1 MSRIISVHSF
11 RGGTGK
17 SNIVANMAA
26 ALAAQGRL
34 VGVIDADIVSP
45 GMHALFGL
53 GNGQM
58 GRTLNDYLLGKC
70 EIKQCAHDVTAGLGA
85 ALSGKVLLVP
95 ASMKPRE
102 IARVLRQGYDVGLLN
117 DGFHQLVQDAQLDVL
132 VVDTHPGLREE
143 TLLSIAASDVLT
155 IVLRP
160 DEQHYQG
167 TGLVINMARQLDV
180 PRITLIVNDVVHALA
195 VSEVQARV
203 EQMYG
208 CEVVAAIPHCDEMM
222 TLASAGIFVVRYPDH
237 PLTALLKQ
245 VASQLVD

>member
-26 ALAAQGRL
+26 ALALCGKR

-53 GNGQM
+53 GSDQM
-58 GRTLNDYLLGKC
+58 GRALNDYLLGKC
-70 EIKQCAHDVTAGLGA
+70 DIKQCAHDVTASLGVE
-85 ALSGKVLLVP
+85 LSGRILLVP

-102 IARVLRQGYDVGLLN
+102 IGRVLRQGYDVGLLN
-117 DGFHQLVQDAQLDVL
+117 DGFHQLVEDAQLDVL

-143 TLLSIAASDVLT
+143 TLLSIAASDVLA

-167 TGLVINMARQLDV
+167 TGLVISMARQLDV
-180 PRITLIVNDVVHALA
+180 PRIVVIVNDVAQALDA
-195 VSEVQARV
+195 AQVQARV

-208 CEVVAAIPHCDEMM
+208 CEVVTFPHSDEMM
-222 TLASAGIFVVRYPDH
+222 ALASAGVFVVRYPDH
-237 PLTALLKQ
+237 PLAAQLRQ
-245 VASQLVD
+245 VAAQLVE